1 METKIAKTVVAGNS
15 GVGKTSIVGKA
26 LIPDF
31 DLTKTHP
38 TLGSGFLSGK
48 FPDEKGEIINFQVWD
63 TAGQELYSS
72 LSPIFFK
79 DAIIAILVYDVSQPD
94 TLPGLDKYIQI
105 LNDQEPSCFKA
116 IVGNKIDLERK
127 VSYSE
132 GVAYSNRVKAD
143 FYIETSAYTEEG
155 IKELFPTLALQ
166 KLVFKIKPKSALDNQ
181 QKDSS
186 ERKKVC

>member
-31 DLTKTHP
+31 DLTKTNP
-38 TLGSGFLSGK
+38 TLGSGFLSGN

-94 TLPGLDKYIQI
+94 TLPALDKY
-105 LNDQEPSCFKA
+105 
-116 IVGNKIDLERK
+116 
-127 VSYSE
+127 
-132 GVAYSNRVKAD
+132 
-143 FYIETSAYTEEG
+143 FYIETSSYKEEG

>member
-31 DLTKTHP
+31 DLTKTNP
-38 TLGSGFLSGK
+38 TLGSGFLSGN

-94 TLPGLDKYIQI
+94 TLPALDKYIQI